1 MDATIHAQNLK
12 RFGELVLADRR
23 LLDELRAVQDVP
35 TFAALTVRLGAV
47 HGLVFTEATVQDAL
61 GNKRREWLERWL

>member
-1 MDATIHAQNLK
+1 MDAAIHSQNLE
-12 RFGELVLADRR
+12 RFGALVLADRK

-35 TFAALTVRLGAV
+35 AFAALTVRLGAE
-47 HGLVFTEATVQDAL
+47 HGLVFTAATVQEAL

>member
-1 MDATIHAQNLK
+1 MDVEIHAQNLR
-12 RFGELVLADRR
+12 RFGELVLADRK

-35 TFAALTVRLGAV
+35 TFAALTVRLGAE